1 MERKKNPIDNYV
13 LPWVRQ
19 AQAYSDAHMDF
30 AWDHPQVLRMMSNEN
45 PLPPSEEVL
54 QAVLEA
60 ARNAHL
66 YPGSGRELR
75 RKLAAEAGLGPENVL
90 LGNGSTDIINIVVNT
105 FVAPGEEVVIPVP
118 TFSMYEARVRV
129 SGGVPVLVPLRPDF
143 SWDIEAILKAI
154 NQRTKLIVLC
164 TPNNPTGNELPE
176 PDLRRVLDLGLPTLV
191 DEAYYELKG
200 DRRSYADLIPE
211 YANLIVSRTFS
222 KAYGLAGLRVG
233 YALAQEGM
241 ISFLMRVRLPW
252 NVSLVSI
259 AAALAELQDQA
270 DRQRKV
276 RYNAQGR
283 ELLRRR
289 INEIPGLKAYPSQ
302 GNFVLIDA
310 SSLGKTSEQIKED
323 LLARGVFIRPM
334 SPHHMP
340 EGFVRVTVGTP
351 EQNER
356 FLQIL
361 ADYVQEQREGG
372 GERRDM

>member
-1 MERKKNPIDNYV
+1 
-13 LPWVRQ
+13 
-19 AQAYSDAHMDF
+19 
-30 AWDHPQVLRMMSNEN
+30 
-45 PLPPSEEVL
+45 
-54 QAVLEA
+54 
-60 ARNAHL
+60 
-66 YPGSGRELR
+66 
-75 RKLAAEAGLGPENVL
+75 
-90 LGNGSTDIINIVVNT
+90 
-105 FVAPGEEVVIPVP
+105 
-118 TFSMYEARVRV
+118 
-129 SGGVPVLVPLRPDF
+129 
-143 SWDIEAILKAI
+143 
-154 NQRTKLIVLC
+154 
-164 TPNNPTGNELPE
+164 
-176 PDLRRVLDLGLPTLV
+176 
-191 DEAYYELKG
+191 
-200 DRRSYADLIPE
+200 
-211 YANLIVSRTFS
+211 
-222 KAYGLAGLRVG
+222 
-233 YALAQEGM
+233 M

-310 SSLGKTSEQIKED
+310 SALGKTSEQIKED

>member
-1 MERKKNPIDNYV
+1 MPTKQNLMESYV
-13 LPWVRQ
+13 LPWVRE
-19 AQAYSDAHMDF
+19 AQAYSDAHMDY

-54 QAVLEA
+54 QAVVEA

-75 RKLAAEAGLGPENVL
+75 ARIAQEAGLGPENVL

-105 FVAPGEEVVIPVP
+105 FVAPGDEVVIPVP

-129 SGGVPVLVPLRPDF
+129 SGGVPVRVPLRADF
-143 SWDIEAILKAI
+143 TWDVEAILNAVGE
-154 NQRTKLIVLC
+154 RTKLLVIC
-164 TPNNPTGNELPE
+164 TPNNPTGNEIPE
-176 PDLRRVLDLGLPTLV
+176 HHVRRLLDLGLPTLV
-191 DEAYYELKG
+191 DEAYYELKT

-211 YANLIVSRTFS
+211 YPNLIVSRTFS

-233 YALAQEGM
+233 YALAQEAV
-241 ISFLMRVRLPW
+241 IAYLRRVRLPW
-252 NVSLVSI
+252 NVSLVSL

-283 ELLRRR
+283 QQLLQR
-289 INEIPGLKAYPSQ
+289 INQIRGLKAYPSQ

-310 SSLGKTSEQIKED
+310 SCLGKTSEQIKED

-351 EQNER
+351 QQNER

-361 ADYVQEQREGG
+361 SDYVKEQKG
-372 GERRDM
+372 GE